1 MHQRNTNSFLK
12 YLFLDIS
19 SAQLIN
25 RNIYEYIRNWY
36 LQNKMKFNVKIE
48 CCWKRKSNLISI
60 LLGTYI
66 CTTVSKK
73 PLKDSERYTR
83 IESICVLHKT
93 TLKFLR
99 LFSAPQ
105 QETLAFLYLALCNDF
120 KIITCKWQ
128 NVAYTI
134 KIWKSTF

>member
-48 CCWKRKSNLISI
+48 CC
-60 LLGTYI
+60 
-66 CTTVSKK
+66 
-73 PLKDSERYTR
+73 
-83 IESICVLHKT
+83 
-93 TLKFLR
+93 
-99 LFSAPQ
+99 
-105 QETLAFLYLALCNDF
+105 
-120 KIITCKWQ
+120 
-128 NVAYTI
+128 
-134 KIWKSTF
+134 